1 MWGASRLSVGILQ
14 GHECPASFA
23 QSGMAAAAALARCAT
38 LPATS
43 GSCNIPTPISAARHP
58 VAWLLMVQSMCS
70 RSLPHGACHVE
81 ARGQGCHVM
90 DPKSEVWCRYEQA
103 AAPAELVMQGQ
114 EPARLLNALQALQQQ
129 LGSQVS
135 LVGECSALSPLLQVR
150 SRSCEGCMHALQLA
164 CWHAAS
170 KYWSCSTWTVW
181 RYTGCLSRKRGGA
194 SLQLSCTPRRC

>member
-1 MWGASRLSVGILQ
+1 MSRSCRVMSA
-14 GHECPASFA
+14 P
-23 QSGMAAAAALARCAT
+23 RP
-38 LPATS
+38 LPK
-43 GSCNIPTPISAARHP
+43 
-58 VAWLLMVQSMCS
+58 VAWQPLQPLPGVPPFQHFRQLQYSDFNVS
-70 RSLPHGACHVE
+70 SLPWGKLRLYTLCTISSQAIGCLAGRACHVE

-90 DPKSEVWCRYEQA
+90 NPRSEVWCRYEQA

-150 SRSCEGCMHALQLA
+150 SLSCESCMHALQLA

-170 KYWSCSTWTVW
+170 KCWSRSAWAVW
-181 RYTGCLSRKRGGA
+181 RCAGRLSRKRGGA
-194 SLQLSCTPRRC
+194 SLQLSYTPRRC